1 MRILIIP
8 ARGGSKG
15 IPKKNLRTVNG
26 ISLVERALRSALK
39 SKVDQVIVSTDDKD
53 ISKIAIKYGAVLH
66 NRSAEN
72 SGDNAST
79 ESVILEVIDNSQGTE
94 PIESHKNIKSY
105 GRLPFFCSSSRSKIK
120 AATSSIV

>member
-53 ISKIAIKYGAVLH
+53 ISKIAIKY
-66 NRSAEN
+66 
-72 SGDNAST
+72 
-79 ESVILEVIDNSQGTE
+79 
-94 PIESHKNIKSY
+94 
-105 GRLPFFCSSSRSKIK
+105 
-120 AATSSIV
+120 

>member
-15 IPKKNLRTVNG
+15 IPKKNLRSVNG

-39 SKVDQVIVSTDDKD
+39 SKVDQVIVSTDDKE
-53 ISKIAIKYGAVLH
+53 ISEIAAKYGAMLH

-72 SGDNAST
+72 SGDSAST
-79 ESVILEVIDNSQGTE
+79 
-94 PIESHKNIKSY
+94 
-105 GRLPFFCSSSRSKIK
+105 
-120 AATSSIV
+120 

>member
-1 MRILIIP
+1 LRILIIP

-39 SKVDQVIVSTDDKD
+39 SKVDQVIVSTDDKE
-53 ISKIAIKYGAVLH
+53 ISDIAIKYGAVLH

-72 SGDNAST
+72 CNQIWSCASQ
-79 ESVILEVIDNSQGTE
+79 S
-94 PIESHKNIKSY
+94 KRRKF
-105 GRLPFFCSSSRSKIK
+105 GRQCFY
-120 AATSSIV
+120 